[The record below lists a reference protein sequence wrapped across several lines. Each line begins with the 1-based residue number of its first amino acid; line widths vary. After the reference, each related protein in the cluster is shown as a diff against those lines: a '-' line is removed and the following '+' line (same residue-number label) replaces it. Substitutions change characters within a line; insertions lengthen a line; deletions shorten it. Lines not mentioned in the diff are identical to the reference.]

1 MFEFVGLIGRVILI
15 LLIVRMVISM
25 FSRGTR
31 RPTAAAQGPGGSRG
45 DRGDRGDRTEKAVAK
60 LVRDPQCGTYVA
72 ENNSVAAT
80 HGGTTLHFCS
90 ERCRDEYLASPRA
103 TAV

>member
-1 MFEFVGLIGRVILI
+1 MFALIGWIGRILLI
-15 LLIVRMVISM
+15 LLIIRLVISM
-25 FSRGTR
+25 FSPRK
-31 RPTAAAQGPGGSRG
+31 PAPQSSSRG
-45 DRGDRGDRTEKAVAK
+45 DRGDRGGRGVPSEKAVAK

-72 ENNSVAAT
+72 ENTAIAAR
-80 HGGTTLHFCS
+80 HGGEVVHFCS

>member
-1 MFEFVGLIGRVILI
+1 MFAIIGWIGRVLLI
-15 LLIVRMVISM
+15 LLIVRLVISM
-25 FSRGTR
+25 FSPRK
-31 RPTAAAQGPGGSRG
+31 PAAQSSSRG
-45 DRGDRGDRTEKAVAK
+45 ERGGRGVPSEKTVAK

-72 ENNSVAAT
+72 ENTAIAAR
-80 HGGTTLHFCS
+80 HGGEVLHFCS

>member
-1 MFEFVGLIGRVILI
+1 MFEFIGLIGRVVLI
-15 LLIVRMVISM
+15 LLIVRMVVSM
-25 FSRGTR
+25 FSGRSR
-31 RPTAAAQGPGGSRG
+31 RSTAQPGPSGSRG
-45 DRGDRGDRTEKAVAK
+45 ERGGRGANSEKAVAK

-72 ENNSVAAT
+72 ENTAIAAS

-103 TAV
+103 TAS

>member
-1 MFEFVGLIGRVILI
+1 MFALIGWVGRILLI
-15 LLIVRMVISM
+15 LLIVRLVVSM
-25 FSRGTR
+25 FSPRKTV
-31 RPTAAAQGPGGSRG
+31 PAGGSSNSSRGGRG
-45 DRGDRGDRTEKAVAK
+45 DRGASSEKAVAK

-72 ENNSVAAT
+72 ENTAIAAR
-80 HGGTTLHFCS
+80 HGGEVVHFCS